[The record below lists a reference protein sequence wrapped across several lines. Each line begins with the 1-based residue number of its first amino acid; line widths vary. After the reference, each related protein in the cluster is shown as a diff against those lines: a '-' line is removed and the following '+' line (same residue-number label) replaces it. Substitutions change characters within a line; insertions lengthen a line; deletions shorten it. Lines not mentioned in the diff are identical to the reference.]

1 MHDADAG
8 SSPWGSVE
16 RLQALANLLCIAGGE
31 SVLLDALQP
40 AVHGWLTLGAS
51 GGTHDPDMRQ
61 RHLILG
67 MLPFIVLPILSIS
80 SSALIANT
88 MIQFCA
94 SYLHIIVLM
103 RLTLACHDCRTLPGY
118 LHVFHHLKGLC
129 INEQMCLQVLWMRTM
144 PARQP
149 WLPEQLHRAPRGLCL
164 IAAACHRTL

>member
-31 SVLLDALQP
+31 PALLDALQP

-80 SSALIANT
+80 GSALIANT

-103 RLTLACHDCRTLPGY
+103 RLTQACHDCRTLPDICMYFTISRVSASMSRCVCRCSGC
-118 LHVFHHLKGLC
+118 V
-129 INEQMCLQVLWMRTM
+129 QCLPDSHGCQSSFT
-144 PARQP
+144 
-149 WLPEQLHRAPRGLCL
+149 WLPEDSL
-164 IAAACHRTL
+164 